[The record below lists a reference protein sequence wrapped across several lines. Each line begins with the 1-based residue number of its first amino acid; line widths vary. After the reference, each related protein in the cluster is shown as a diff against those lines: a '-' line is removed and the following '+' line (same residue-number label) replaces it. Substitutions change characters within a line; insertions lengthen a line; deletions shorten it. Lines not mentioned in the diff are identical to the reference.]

1 MHKRISPHGDY
12 DHMGE
17 AINLVDNFKVDNVIF
32 NCGDFNE
39 LEHDLIKVLDQKIL
53 NILVVLI
60 KLM

>member
-1 MHKRISPHGDY
+1 
-12 DHMGE
+12 MGE

-39 LEHDLIKVLDQKIL
+39 LEHDLIKVLDKKIL
-53 NILVVLI
+53 NIIVVLI